1 MGPKGSIHGL
11 RHSLAAELK
20 AAGYDREQRKMVLG
34 HETDEM
40 ADHYSASADVS
51 AQLIDMAE
59 RLDKKGKLS

>member
-1 MGPKGSIHGL
+1 
-11 RHSLAAELK
+11 
-20 AAGYDREQRKMVLG
+20 
-34 HETDEM
+34 M